1 MSLPASLSPAI
12 RVGLRA
18 VASQGDDGIDVAE
31 VALLLAASD
40 RPGVLLQPYRRHL
53 AKMCEEVARH
63 AGPAPA
69 LDRRVEALREV
80 IAKRYGYVGT
90 ADAFRDPDSANL
102 TYVMDRRGGLPVTLG
117 VIYLH
122 VGRALGWTM
131 TGIDFPPRFLVRL
144 ELDGRRLMLDP
155 FDGLRLLDTPGLR
168 ALLKEF
174 AGPEAEI
181 RLDHCRPLSAREVL
195 LRLQNTVKAR
205 LLDSRQIEEAL
216 SQVDLMLLFA
226 PETPALWRESGV
238 LHSRLGN
245 VKDAVAAFE
254 EYLRRETRDSGRY
267 RVSMMLQELRAR
279 LN

>member
-18 VASQGDDGIDVAE
+18 VAAQGDSDIDVAE
-31 VALLLAASD
+31 VALLLAAAG

-53 AKMCEEVARH
+53 AKICEEVARH
-63 AGPAPA
+63 AGADPA
-69 LDRRVEALREV
+69 LDMRVEALRAV

-90 ADAFRDPDSANL
+90 ADAFRDPDAANL

-131 TGIDFPPRFLVRL
+131 AGIDFPPRFLIRL

-155 FDGLRLLDTPGLR
+155 FDGLKILDTPDLR
-168 ALLKEF
+168 ALLKDF

-181 RLDHCRPLSAREVL
+181 RLDHFRPLSPREVL

-205 LLDSRQIEEAL
+205 LLDSRQVEDAL
-216 SQVDLMLLFA
+216 AQVDLILLFA
-226 PETPALWRESGV
+226 PETPALWREAGV
-238 LHSRLGN
+238 LNARLDN
-245 VKDAVAAFE
+245 LQAAVVAFE
-254 EYLRRETRDSGRY
+254 EFLRRETRDASRY
-267 RVSMMLQELRAR
+267 RVTMMLQELRAR

>member
-18 VASQGDDGIDVAE
+18 VAAQNDSDIDVAE
-31 VALLLAASD
+31 VALLLAAAG

-53 AKMCEEVARH
+53 AKIGEEVSRH
-63 AGPAPA
+63 AGPDPA
-69 LDRRVEALREV
+69 LDMRVEALREV

-90 ADAFRDPDSANL
+90 ADAFRDPDAANL

-131 TGIDFPPRFLVRL
+131 AGIDFPPRFMLRL

-155 FDGLRLLDTPGLR
+155 FDGLTILDTPDLR

-181 RLDHCRPLSAREVL
+181 RLDHCRPLSPREVL

-205 LLDSRQIEEAL
+205 LLDSRQVEEAL
-216 SQVDLMLLFA
+216 AQVDLILLFA
-226 PETPALWRESGV
+226 PETPALWREAGV
-238 LHSRLGN
+238 LNARLDN
-245 VKDAVAAFE
+245 VKAAVVAFE
-254 EYLRRETRDSGRY
+254 EFLRRETRDSSRY
-267 RVSMMLQELRAR
+267 RVTMMLQELRAR